1 MSMNFFRKIC
11 FGATLL
17 LFALPM
23 VAATIDGGGK
33 IEKKVWQ
40 DSDPNKEN
48 YFNNRRALVG
58 PGCVINSLFDG
69 IEVVSGTKDLQ
80 NICNDDLD
88 DYATIPALVGATV
101 VASPIISIKDNQHY
115 YAGGTE
121 AGFVICAKSN
131 ASILTLDLAQFY
143 KIQFLKDGEKVGDL
157 QPISTGKS
165 VTGLGLSLL
174 TFPGSDQINK
184 LYMATAPG
192 NFDEIKLVQCGVD
205 AKLLSAINIKYAFV
219 GKAREYTI
227 TNNKQNGIAKY
238 SQEQKRGTFT
248 LDAQGT
254 KPTHTWG
261 EVSRDDVIDEKLDN
275 GYAAVV
281 GAVVPVSTPVT
292 VVAKPSD
299 GKEAFP
305 KGTEVGFKFNG
316 FNLANLSVGSGVEL
330 TLFNKENKQ
339 IGKYDI
345 SNKLLGL
352 GLIED
357 TKDGEVVMR
366 APAAFSAAKIFF
378 KGIGIEVGGTSVNY
392 AFVRMA
398 PELAS
403 HHCPIEVEAN
413 RSVCG
418 CENEFTL
425 QHNGKVAVDWSIVS
439 QPADAHITLDAET
452 GKVSN
457 IYLPGDYTFRATAED
472 ECFEETTIHYAPFN
486 DPVGNGVTLLVNG
499 NSDGKI
505 KYELSDKVGAGLLH
519 IFAGLQDASNI
530 LSSKLNAFAYRDAGV
545 ELAANTAIV
554 GVKSVDGS
562 NLAKDIKNKM
572 NVGFVVSSKGTGLK
586 ADVLKLYN
594 IRLYKNGNL
603 VDKAVATHWDAISA
617 GLVGKEDA
625 QKMRLSIDVPAGAD
639 FDEVVLYNTG
649 LLSADLDQLNIYY
662 AYVSDATQDNP
673 VTNVLYGAETISSDL
688 THATIDWENTKMF
701 NVANVGNGIDK
712 LGNLLDGDL
721 SSPILF
727 PLGVNLGGATI
738 AVNIGKIVNPGQNL
752 TLVTDQWELGLGANL
767 SKVLKVITYLD
778 LQAQD
783 TLSSWKLLGAD
794 VIGTGGKGYAMLKTE
809 KPFNKIRITQI
820 QPLSALTSLNIGG
833 LALVNDVAED
843 DADTGCTEEYLV
855 LDEDCPLQDKR
866 DLDNAT
872 LVFHRTFQKNKW
884 NSLILPVSMTK
895 AQLQAAFGDGVQIAR
910 FDHMEPKW
918 IVFSPVTEDVEGYLL
933 QCNTPYII
941 YPTKDPQ
948 MVQREYNVGGE
959 ATHYIDG
966 AVYSVTGISYRDE
979 TANLVHSEEGG
990 NHKMIHYGSYDKP
1003 AQVPSGSYIL
1013 RQGNLVHTATV
1024 HKVKSYRTWLQENTP
1039 SDVVLSMSF
1048 AKGDNEMTAI
1058 KVVEEAKQ
1066 NASTGIYS
1074 VSGMRM
1080 DGTNIGNLPKGVY
1093 IINNK
1098 KVIVNK

>member
-1 MSMNFFRKIC
+1 M
-11 FGATLL
+11 
-17 LFALPM
+17 
-23 VAATIDGGGK
+23 
-33 IEKKVWQ
+33 
-40 DSDPNKEN
+40 
-48 YFNNRRALVG
+48 
-58 PGCVINSLFDG
+58 INSLFDG
-69 IEVVSGTKDLQ
+69 VEVVSGTEKLQ

-88 DYATIPALVGATV
+88 DYATIPALANVTV
-101 VASPIISIKDNQHY
+101 VGNPIISVKDNQHY

-121 AGFVICAKSN
+121 AGFVICAKSD
-131 ASILTLDLAQFY
+131 ASILTLDLAKFY

-157 QPISTGKS
+157 QSISTGKS

-174 TFPGSDQINK
+174 TIPGSDQVNK

-205 AKLLSAINIKYAFV
+205 AKLGTAIYIKYAFV

-227 TNNKQNGIAKY
+227 TNNKENGIQNYEKDYNRKTITLSGDKKLYDEDLTNSVLNNIGSVDVRATPTDGQEVFPAGTEIGFKY
-238 SQEQKRGTFT
+238 KIKDALNLGVGAYTKIT
-248 LDAQGT
+248 LYSKDYSTGPLGIKHDIETESYNVNVGVLKLGVIKDKNDAEVVIKST
-254 KPTHTWG
+254 KPF
-261 EVSRDDVIDEKLDN
+261 SKAKLTFGGLN
-275 GYAAVV
+275 IEL
-281 GAVVPVSTPVT
+281 GATT
-292 VVAKPSD
+292 
-299 GKEAFP
+299 
-305 KGTEVGFKFNG
+305 
-316 FNLANLSVGSGVEL
+316 
-330 TLFNKENKQ
+330 
-339 IGKYDI
+339 
-345 SNKLLGL
+345 
-352 GLIED
+352 
-357 TKDGEVVMR
+357 
-366 APAAFSAAKIFF
+366 
-378 KGIGIEVGGTSVNY
+378 VNY

-425 QHNGKVAVDWSIVS
+425 QHNEKVAVDWSIVS
-439 QPADAHITLDAET
+439 QPADAHITLDAAT

-457 IYLPGDYTFRATAED
+457 IYLPGDYTFKATAKD
-472 ECFEETTIHYAPFN
+472 GCFEETTIHYAPFN

-499 NSDGKI
+499 NSDAKT
-505 KYELSDKVGAGLLH
+505 KYVLSDKVGAGLLH
-519 IFAGLQDASNI
+519 IFAGLENASNI
-530 LSSKLNAFAYRDAGV
+530 LSSKLNAFAYRAAGV
-545 ELAANTAIV
+545 ELAENTAIV

-572 NVGFVVSSKGTGLK
+572 NVGFVVSSNGTGLK

-617 GLVGKEDA
+617 GLVGVEAA

-649 LLSADLDQLNIYY
+649 LLGADLDQLNIYY

-767 SKVLKVITYLD
+767 SKVLNVITYLD
-778 LQAQD
+778 SQAQD

-866 DLDNAT
+866 DLGNAT

-918 IVFSPVTEDVEGYLL
+918 IVFSPVTEEVGGYLL

-966 AVYSVTGISYRDE
+966 AVYSVTGISYSDE
-979 TANLVHSEEGG
+979 TANLVHSEEGS
-990 NHKMIHYGSYDKP
+990 NHLMIHYGSYDKP

-1013 RQGNLVHTATV
+1013 RQGDLVHTATG

-1039 SDVVLSMSF
+1039 SDDVLSMSF
-1048 AKGDNEMTAI
+1048 TKGDNEMTAI

>member
-1 MSMNFFRKIC
+1 MVSGVENLQN
-11 FGATLL
+11 LL
-17 LFALPM
+17 DDDLNDYASFPAL
-23 VAATIDGGGK
+23 A
-33 IEKKVWQ
+33 
-40 DSDPNKEN
+40 
-48 YFNNRRALVG
+48 
-58 PGCVINSLFDG
+58 
-69 IEVVSGTKDLQ
+69 EVV
-80 NICNDDLD
+80 
-88 DYATIPALVGATV
+88 AVG
-101 VASPIISIKDNQHY
+101 SPIVSIKDNQSY
-115 YAGGTE
+115 YAGGSE
-121 AGFVICAKSN
+121 AGFTICTKEVN
-131 ASILTLDLAQFY
+131 VLKLDLGEFY
-143 KIQFLKDGEKVGDL
+143 KIQFLKDGEAVGSP
-157 QPISTGKS
+157 QSITQGKNI
-165 VTGLGLSLL
+165 TGLNLSLVTL
-174 TFPGSDQINK
+174 PGSK
-184 LYMATAPG
+184 ETSKTYVATAPG
-192 NFDEIKLVQCGVD
+192 DFNEIRLLQFGVKAD
-205 AKLLSAINIKYAFV
+205 VLKTLDIRYAFV

-227 TNNKQNGIAKY
+227 TNNKENGISKYAKDFN
-238 SQEQKRGTFT
+238 RGSFT
-248 LDAQGT
+248 LDS
-254 KPTHTWG
+254 KPTLTG
-261 EVSRDDVIDEKLDN
+261 DLINDDLTDSYTVQS
-275 GYAAVV
+275 VV
-281 GAVVPVSTPVT
+281 GLITSTPVT
-292 VVAKPSD
+292 VIAKSD
-299 GKEAFP
+299 DKKEAFP
-305 KGTEVGFKFNG
+305 AGTEVGFRYTSTSLLK
-316 FNLANLSVGSGVEL
+316 ADVGSTAVIELLDKNNKKIKEQTISVDVLKVGVAG
-330 TLFNKENKQ
+330 KQ
-339 IGKYDI
+339 DA
-345 SNKLLGL
+345 
-352 GLIED
+352 
-357 TKDGEVVMR
+357 EVVLKTDI
-366 APAAFSAAKIFF
+366 AFSAVKLAFRF
-378 KGIGIEVGGTSVNY
+378 VLSVNLGATNVNY

-418 CENEFTL
+418 CENDFTL
-425 QHNGKVAVDWSIVS
+425 QHNEKVAVDWSIVS
-439 QPADAHITLDAET
+439 QPADAHITLDAAT

-457 IYLPGDYTFRATAED
+457 IYLPGDYTFRATAKD
-472 ECFEETTIHYAPFN
+472 GCFEETTIHYAPFN

-499 NSDGKI
+499 NSEGKI
-505 KYELSDKVGAGLLH
+505 KYGLSDKVGAGLLQ
-519 IFAGLQDASNI
+519 IFAGLKDASNI
-530 LSSKLNAFAYRDAGV
+530 LSSKLNAFAYRAAGV
-545 ELAANTAIV
+545 ELAGNTAIV

-572 NVGFVVSSKGTGLK
+572 NVGFVVSSNGTGLK

-617 GLVGKEDA
+617 GLVGVEAA

-649 LLSADLDQLNIYY
+649 LLGADLDQLNIYY

-673 VTNVLYGAETISSDL
+673 VTNVLYGAETISSGL

-752 TLVTDQWELGLGANL
+752 ALVTDKWELGLGANL
-767 SKVLKVITYLD
+767 SKALKVITYLD
-778 LQAQD
+778 SQAQD
-783 TLSSWKLLGAD
+783 TLSSWKFLGAD
-794 VIGTGGKGYAMLKTE
+794 VIGTGGKGYAMLKTK

-820 QPLSALTSLNIGG
+820 APLSALESLNIGG

-843 DADTGCTEEYLV
+843 DAGTGCAEEYLV
-855 LDEDCPLQDKR
+855 LDEDYPLQDKR
-866 DLDNAT
+866 NLGNAT

-910 FDHMEPKW
+910 FDYMEPKW
-918 IVFSPVTEDVEGYLL
+918 IVFSPVTEEVEGYLL
-933 QCNTPYII
+933 QRNTPYII

-948 MVQREYNVGGE
+948 MVQREYNVGGG
-959 ATHYIDG
+959 AAHYIDG
-966 AVYSVTGISYRDE
+966 AVYSVTGISYSDE
-979 TANLVHSEEGG
+979 TANLEHSEEGG
-990 NHKMIHYGSYDKP
+990 NHQMIHYGSYDKP

-1013 RQGNLVHTATV
+1013 RQGDLVHTATV
-1024 HKVKSYRTWLQENTP
+1024 HNVKSYRTWLQEITP

-1058 KVVEEAKQ
+1058 KVVEEVKQ

>member
-1 MSMNFFRKIC
+1 MLPC
-11 FGATLL
+11 FWQRPQLQAQL
-17 LFALPM
+17 
-23 VAATIDGGGK
+23 GGGE
-33 IEKKVWQ
+33 IKVAKLVYQ
-40 DSDPNKEN
+40 DKNPSADN
-48 YFNNRRALVG
+48 YLKNRRALVG
-58 PGCVINSLFDG
+58 PGCVINSIGDG
-69 IEVVSGTKDLQ
+69 IDVVSGTKDLQ

-88 DYATIPALVGATV
+88 DYATIPALVDATV
-101 VASPIISIKDNQHY
+101 AASPIISVKDHQHY
-115 YAGGTE
+115 YADGTE
-121 AGFVICAKSN
+121 AGFVICAKSD

-143 KIQFLKDGEKVGDL
+143 KIQFLKDGKAVGDL
-157 QPISTGKS
+157 QSISTGKS

-174 TFPGSDQINK
+174 TIPGSDQVNK
-184 LYMATAPG
+184 LYMATAPD

-205 AKLLSAINIKYAFV
+205 AKLGTAINIKYAFV

-227 TNNKQNGIAKY
+227 TNNKENGISKY
-238 SQEQKRGTFT
+238 AEEQGRKTFT
-248 LDAQGT
+248 LDAQGK
-254 KPTHTWG
+254 KPTHTLG
-261 EVSRDDVIDEKLDN
+261 EVSRGDVIDEKLDN
-275 GYAAVV
+275 GYTAVV

-330 TLFNKENKQ
+330 TLFNKEDKE
-339 IGKYDI
+339 IDKYDI

-366 APAAFSAAKIFF
+366 APAAFSAAKIYF
-378 KGIGIEVGGTSVNY
+378 KGIGLTVGGTSVNY

-398 PELAS
+398 SELAS
-403 HHCPIEVEAN
+403 HHCSIEVEAN

-425 QHNGKVAVDWSIVS
+425 QHNEKVVVDWSIVS
-439 QPADAHITLDAET
+439 QPADAHITLDAAT

-457 IYLPGDYTFRATAED
+457 IYLPGDYTFRATAKD
-472 ECFEETTIHYAPFN
+472 GCFEETTIHYAPFN

-499 NSDGKI
+499 NSDAKT
-505 KYELSDKVGAGLLH
+505 KYVLSDKAGAGLLH
-519 IFAGLQDASNI
+519 IFGGLKDASNI
-530 LSSKLNAFAYRDAGV
+530 LSSKLNAFAYRTSGV
-545 ELAANTAIV
+545 GLAENTAIV

-572 NVGFVVSSKGTGLK
+572 NVGFVVSSNGTGLK

-617 GLVGKEDA
+617 GLVGVEEA

-649 LLSADLDQLNIYY
+649 LLGADLDQLNIYY

-673 VTNVLYGAETISSDL
+673 VTNVLYGAETISSGL

-752 TLVTDQWELGLGANL
+752 ALLTDKWELGLGANL
-767 SKVLKVITYLD
+767 SKALKVITYLD
-778 LQAQD
+778 SQEQE

-794 VIGTGGKGYAMLKTE
+794 VIGMGGKGYAMLKTK

-820 QPLSALTSLNIGG
+820 APLSALESLNIGG

-843 DADTGCTEEYLV
+843 DADTGCTEKYLV
-855 LDEDCPLQDKR
+855 LDEDYPLQDKR
-866 DLDNAT
+866 NLDNAT

-933 QCNTPYII
+933 QRNTPYII

-966 AVYSVTGISYRDE
+966 AVYSVTGISYSDE
-979 TANLVHSEEGG
+979 TDNLEHSEEGS
-990 NHKMIHYGSYDKP
+990 NHQMIHYGSYDKP
-1003 AQVPSGSYIL
+1003 AHVPSGSYIL
-1013 RQGNLVHTATV
+1013 RQGDLVHTATV
-1024 HKVKSYRTWLQENTP
+1024 HNVKSYRTWLQEITP

-1048 AKGDNEMTAI
+1048 AKGANEMTAI

>member
-1 MSMNFFRKIC
+1 MLCNILKYIPFISFYRFF
-11 FGATLL
+11 
-17 LFALPM
+17 
-23 VAATIDGGGK
+23 
-33 IEKKVWQ
+33 
-40 DSDPNKEN
+40 
-48 YFNNRRALVG
+48 
-58 PGCVINSLFDG
+58 NSL
-69 IEVVSGTKDLQ
+69 Q
-80 NICNDDLD
+80 N
-88 DYATIPALVGATV
+88 T
-101 VASPIISIKDNQHY
+101 
-115 YAGGTE
+115 
-121 AGFVICAKSN
+121 
-131 ASILTLDLAQFY
+131 
-143 KIQFLKDGEKVGDL
+143 
-157 QPISTGKS
+157 
-165 VTGLGLSLL
+165 
-174 TFPGSDQINK
+174 
-184 LYMATAPG
+184 
-192 NFDEIKLVQCGVD
+192 
-205 AKLLSAINIKYAFV
+205 
-219 GKAREYTI
+219 
-227 TNNKQNGIAKY
+227 
-238 SQEQKRGTFT
+238 
-248 LDAQGT
+248 
-254 KPTHTWG
+254 
-261 EVSRDDVIDEKLDN
+261 
-275 GYAAVV
+275 
-281 GAVVPVSTPVT
+281 
-292 VVAKPSD
+292 
-299 GKEAFP
+299 
-305 KGTEVGFKFNG
+305 
-316 FNLANLSVGSGVEL
+316 GSG
-330 TLFNKENKQ
+330 LFGDKKNA
-339 IGKYDI
+339 
-345 SNKLLGL
+345 
-352 GLIED
+352 
-357 TKDGEVVMR
+357 EVVMK
-366 APAAFSAAKIFF
+366 APDAFSAVEIDFSGLKIDL
-378 KGIGIEVGGTSVNY
+378 GGTTVNY

-398 PELAS
+398 PDAAS

-425 QHNGKVAVDWSIVS
+425 QHNEEVAVDWSIVS
-439 QPADAHITLDAET
+439 QPADAHITLDAAT

-457 IYLPGDYTFRATAED
+457 IYLPGDYTFRATAKD
-472 ECFEETTIHYAPFN
+472 GCFEETTIHYAPFN

-499 NSDGKI
+499 NSDAKT
-505 KYELSDKVGAGLLH
+505 KYVLSDKAGAGLLH
-519 IFAGLQDASNI
+519 IFAGLENASNI
-530 LSSKLNAFAYRDAGV
+530 LSSKLNAFAYRAAGV
-545 ELAANTAIV
+545 GLAENTAIV

-572 NVGFVVSSKGTGLK
+572 NVGFVVSSNGTGLK

-617 GLVGKEDA
+617 GLVGVEEA
-625 QKMRLSIDVPAGAD
+625 QKMRLSIDVSAGAD

-649 LLSADLDQLNIYY
+649 LLGADLDQLNIYY

-673 VTNVLYGAETISSDL
+673 VTNVLYGAETISSGL

-752 TLVTDQWELGLGANL
+752 ALVTDKWELGLGANL
-767 SKVLKVITYLD
+767 SKALKVITYLD
-778 LQAQD
+778 SQAQD

-794 VIGTGGKGYAMLKTE
+794 VIGTGGKGYAMLKTK

-820 QPLSALTSLNIGG
+820 APLSALESLNIGG
-833 LALVNDVAED
+833 LALVNDVAGD
-843 DADTGCTEEYLV
+843 DADAGCTEEYLV
-855 LDEDCPLQDKR
+855 LDEDYPLQDER
-866 DLDNAT
+866 NLDNAT

-918 IVFSPVTEDVEGYLL
+918 IVFSPVTEEVGGYLL

-966 AVYSVTGISYRDE
+966 AVYSVTGISYSDE
-979 TANLVHSEEGG
+979 TANLVHSEEGS
-990 NHKMIHYGSYDKP
+990 NHLMIHYGSYNKP

-1013 RQGNLVHTATV
+1013 RQGDLVHTATV
-1024 HKVKSYRTWLQENTP
+1024 HNVKSYRTWLQEITP
-1039 SDVVLSMSF
+1039 SDAVLSMSF

>member
-1 MSMNFFRKIC
+1 MLPCFWQRPQLQAQWGGNFK
-11 FGATLL
+11 
-17 LFALPM
+17 
-23 VAATIDGGGK
+23 VAK
-33 IEKKVWQ
+33 PVYQ
-40 DSDPNKEN
+40 DTNPNADN
-48 YFNNRRALVG
+48 YLRNRRALVG
-58 PGCVINSLFDG
+58 PGCMINSIGDG
-69 IEVVSGTKDLQ
+69 IDVVSGAKNLQ
-80 NICNDDLD
+80 NLLDDDLN
-88 DYATIPALVGATV
+88 DYASFPALAEV
-101 VASPIISIKDNQHY
+101 VAVGSPIVSIKDNQSY
-115 YAGGTE
+115 YAKGSE
-121 AGFVICAKSN
+121 AGFTICTKEVSV
-131 ASILTLDLAQFY
+131 LKLDLGKFY
-143 KIQFLKDGEKVGDL
+143 KIQFLKDGEAVGSP
-157 QPISTGKS
+157 QSITQGKNI
-165 VTGLGLSLL
+165 TGLNLSLVTL
-174 TFPGSDQINK
+174 PGSK
-184 LYMATAPG
+184 ETSKTYVATAPG
-192 NFDEIKLVQCGVD
+192 DFNEIRLLQFGVKAD
-205 AKLLSAINIKYAFV
+205 VLKTLDIRYAFV
-219 GKAREYTI
+219 GKACEYTI
-227 TNNKQNGIAKY
+227 TNNKKNGISKYAKDFN
-238 SQEQKRGTFT
+238 RGSFT
-248 LDAQGT
+248 LDSEPLFTGDLINEDLADSYIVQG
-254 KPTHTWG
+254 G
-261 EVSRDDVIDEKLDN
+261 
-275 GYAAVV
+275 V
-281 GAVVPVSTPVT
+281 GIGTSTPVK
-292 VVAKPSD
+292 VIAKSD
-299 GKEAFP
+299 DKKEAFP
-305 KGTEVGFKFNG
+305 AGTEVGFRYTSASLLK
-316 FNLANLSVGSGVEL
+316 ADVGSTAVIELLDKNDKIIKEQTISVDVLKLGVAG
-330 TLFNKENKQ
+330 KQ
-339 IGKYDI
+339 DA
-345 SNKLLGL
+345 
-352 GLIED
+352 
-357 TKDGEVVMR
+357 EVVLKTDI
-366 APAAFSAAKIFF
+366 AFSAVKLAFRFVLSLDLGATK
-378 KGIGIEVGGTSVNY
+378 VNY

-398 PELAS
+398 PDAAY

-425 QHNGKVAVDWSIVS
+425 QHHNEKVAVDWSIVS
-439 QPADAHITLDAET
+439 QPADAHITLDAAT

-499 NSDGKI
+499 NSDGMI

-519 IFAGLQDASNI
+519 IFAGLKDASNI
-530 LSSKLNAFAYRDAGV
+530 LSSKLNAFAYRAAGV
-545 ELAANTAIV
+545 GLAENTAIV

-649 LLSADLDQLNIYY
+649 LLGADLDQLNIYY

-767 SKVLKVITYLD
+767 SKVLNVITYLD
-778 LQAQD
+778 SQAQD

-794 VIGTGGKGYAMLKTE
+794 VIGTGGKGYAMLKTK

-820 QPLSALTSLNIGG
+820 APLSALTSLNIGG

-843 DADTGCTEEYLV
+843 DADTGCAEKYLV

-866 DLDNAT
+866 NLDNAT

-918 IVFSPVTEDVEGYLL
+918 IVFSPVTEEVGGYLL
-933 QCNTPYII
+933 QRNTPYII

-948 MVQREYNVGGE
+948 MVQREYNVGEE

-966 AVYSVTGISYRDE
+966 AVYSVTGISYSDE
-979 TANLVHSEEGG
+979 TANLEHSEEGG
-990 NHKMIHYGSYDKP
+990 SHQMIHYGSYDKP

-1013 RQGNLVHTATV
+1013 RQGDLVHTATV
-1024 HKVKSYRTWLQENTP
+1024 HNVKSYRTWLQEIIP
-1039 SDVVLSMSF
+1039 SDDVLSMSF
-1048 AKGDNEMTAI
+1048 TKGDNEMTAI

>member
-1 MSMNFFRKIC
+1 MVS
-11 FGATLL
+11 GAKNLQNL
-17 LFALPM
+17 VNEDLNDYASFPAL
-23 VAATIDGGGK
+23 A
-33 IEKKVWQ
+33 
-40 DSDPNKEN
+40 
-48 YFNNRRALVG
+48 
-58 PGCVINSLFDG
+58 
-69 IEVVSGTKDLQ
+69 EVVT
-80 NICNDDLD
+80 
-88 DYATIPALVGATV
+88 VG
-101 VASPIISIKDNQHY
+101 SPIVSIKDNQSY
-115 YAGGTE
+115 YAGGSE
-121 AGFVICAKSN
+121 AGFTICTKEVN
-131 ASILTLDLAQFY
+131 VLKLDLGEFY
-143 KIQFLKDGEKVGDL
+143 KIQFLKDGEAVGSP
-157 QPISTGKS
+157 QSITQGKNI
-165 VTGLGLSLL
+165 TGLNLSLVTL
-174 TFPGSDQINK
+174 PGSK
-184 LYMATAPG
+184 ETSKTYVATAPG
-192 NFDEIKLVQCGVD
+192 DFNEIRLLQFGVKAD
-205 AKLLSAINIKYAFV
+205 VLKTLDIRYAFV

-227 TNNKQNGIAKY
+227 TNNKENGISKYAKDFN
-238 SQEQKRGTFT
+238 RGSFT
-248 LDAQGT
+248 LDS
-254 KPTHTWG
+254 KPTLTG
-261 EVSRDDVIDEKLDN
+261 NLINDDPTDSYIVQS
-275 GYAAVV
+275 GV
-281 GAVVPVSTPVT
+281 GLITSTPVT
-292 VVAKPSD
+292 VIAKSD
-299 GKEAFP
+299 DKKEAFP
-305 KGTEVGFKFNG
+305 AGTEVGFRYTSTSLLK
-316 FNLANLSVGSGVEL
+316 ADVGSTAVIELLDKNNKKIKEQTISVDVLKAGVVG
-330 TLFNKENKQ
+330 KQ
-339 IGKYDI
+339 DA
-345 SNKLLGL
+345 
-352 GLIED
+352 
-357 TKDGEVVMR
+357 EVVLKTD
-366 APAAFSAAKIFF
+366 AAFSAVKLAFRF
-378 KGIGIEVGGTSVNY
+378 VLSLNLGATNVNY

-425 QHNGKVAVDWSIVS
+425 QHNEKVAVDWSIVS
-439 QPADAHITLDAET
+439 QPADAHITLDAAT

-457 IYLPGDYTFRATAED
+457 IYLPGDYTFRATAKD
-472 ECFEETTIHYAPFN
+472 GCFEETTIHYAPFN
-486 DPVGNGVTLLVNG
+486 DPVGNGVTLFVNG
-499 NSDGKI
+499 NSEGKI
-505 KYELSDKVGAGLLH
+505 KYEQSDKVGAGLLH
-519 IFAGLQDASNI
+519 IFAGLKDASNI
-530 LSSKLNAFAYRDAGV
+530 LSSKLNAFAYRAAGV
-545 ELAANTAIV
+545 GLAENTAIV

-572 NVGFVVSSKGTGLK
+572 NVGFVVSSNGTGLK

-617 GLVGKEDA
+617 GLVGVEEA

-649 LLSADLDQLNIYY
+649 LLGADLDRLNIYY

-673 VTNVLYGAETISSDL
+673 VTNVLYGAETISSGL

-752 TLVTDQWELGLGANL
+752 ALVTDKWELGLGANL
-767 SKVLKVITYLD
+767 SKALKVITYLD
-778 LQAQD
+778 SQAQD

-794 VIGTGGKGYAMLKTE
+794 VIGTGCKGYAMLKTK

-820 QPLSALTSLNIGG
+820 APLSALESLNIGG
-833 LALVNDVAED
+833 LALVNDVAGD
-843 DADTGCTEEYLV
+843 DADAGCTEEYLV
-855 LDEDCPLQDKR
+855 LDEDYPVQDKR
-866 DLDNAT
+866 NLDKAT

-910 FDHMEPKW
+910 FDHMESKW
-918 IVFSPVTEDVEGYLL
+918 IIFSPVTEEVEGNLL
-933 QCNTPYII
+933 QRNTPYII

-966 AVYSVTGISYRDE
+966 AVYSVTGISYSDE
-979 TANLVHSEEGG
+979 TANLEHSEEGS
-990 NHKMIHYGSYDKP
+990 NHQMIHYGSYDKP

-1013 RQGNLVHTATV
+1013 RQGDLVHTATV
-1024 HKVKSYRTWLQENTP
+1024 HNVKSYRTWLQEITP

-1074 VSGMRM
+1074 VSGMLM

>member
-1 MSMNFFRKIC
+1 M
-11 FGATLL
+11 
-17 LFALPM
+17 
-23 VAATIDGGGK
+23 
-33 IEKKVWQ
+33 
-40 DSDPNKEN
+40 
-48 YFNNRRALVG
+48 
-58 PGCVINSLFDG
+58 
-69 IEVVSGTKDLQ
+69 VSGAKNLQ

-88 DYATIPALVGATV
+88 DYAEIPALVGATV

-121 AGFVICAKSN
+121 AGFVICAKSD
-131 ASILTLDLAQFY
+131 ASILTLDLAKFY

-157 QPISTGKS
+157 QEISTGKS

-174 TFPGSDQINK
+174 TIPGSDQVNK
-184 LYMATAPG
+184 LYTATAPG

-205 AKLLSAINIKYAFV
+205 AKLGSAINIKYAFV
-219 GKAREYTI
+219 GKAREYTV
-227 TNNKQNGIAKY
+227 TNNKENGISVYAKDY
-238 SQEQKRGTFT
+238 NRGNFT
-248 LDAQGT
+248 LTANRVGT
-254 KPTHTWG
+254 IANKTN
-261 EVSRDDVIDEKLDN
+261 KLYNEDLTD
-275 GYAAVV
+275 GYALIAHNDVRV
-281 GAVVPVSTPVT
+281 IAT
-292 VVAKPSD
+292 PSD
-299 GKEAFP
+299 NKEAFP
-305 KGTEVGFKFNG
+305 ANTEVGFRYSNKSLLDISIG
-316 FNLANLSVGSGVEL
+316 ANISLS
-330 TLFNKENKQ
+330 FYNKE
-339 IGKYDI
+339 GKFIKKHVI
-345 SNKLLGL
+345 SGTVLGL
-352 GLIED
+352 GLLD
-357 TKDGEVVMR
+357 DKKNTEVVMK
-366 APAAFSAAKIFF
+366 APDAFSAVEIDFSGLKIDL
-378 KGIGIEVGGTSVNY
+378 GGTSVNY

-398 PELAS
+398 PDAAS

-418 CENEFTL
+418 CKNEFTL
-425 QHNGKVAVDWSIVS
+425 QHHNEKVAVDWSIVS
-439 QPADAHITLDAET
+439 QPADAQITLDAAT

-457 IYLPGDYTFRATAED
+457 IYLPGDYTFRATAKD
-472 ECFEETTIHYAPFN
+472 GCFEETTIHYAPFN
-486 DPVGNGVTLLVNG
+486 DPVSNGVTLLVNG
-499 NSDGKI
+499 NSDAKT
-505 KYELSDKVGAGLLH
+505 KYVLSDKVGDGLLH
-519 IFAGLQDASNI
+519 IFAGLENASNI
-530 LSSKLNAFAYRDAGV
+530 LSSKLNAFAYRAAGV
-545 ELAANTAIV
+545 ALAENTAIV

-594 IRLYKNGNL
+594 IRLYKKGNL

-617 GLVGKEDA
+617 GLVGVEEA

-649 LLSADLDQLNIYY
+649 LLGADLGQLNIYY

-673 VTNVLYGAETISSDL
+673 VTNVLYGAETISSGL

-701 NVANVGNGIDK
+701 NVLNVGNGIDK

-727 PLGVNLGGATI
+727 PLGVDLGGATI

-752 TLVTDQWELGLGANL
+752 TLVTDKWELGLGANL
-767 SKVLKVITYLD
+767 SKVLQVITYLD
-778 LQAQD
+778 SQAQD

-794 VIGTGGKGYAMLKTE
+794 VIGTGGKGYAMLKTK

-820 QPLSALTSLNIGG
+820 EPLSALESLNIGG

-855 LDEDCPLQDKR
+855 LDEDYPLQDKR

-933 QCNTPYII
+933 QRNTPYII

-966 AVYSVTGISYRDE
+966 AVYSVTGISYSDE
-979 TANLVHSEEGG
+979 TANLEHSEEGS
-990 NHKMIHYGSYDKP
+990 NRLMVHYGSYDKP

-1013 RQGNLVHTATV
+1013 RQGDLVHTATV
-1024 HKVKSYRTWLQENTP
+1024 HNVKSYRTWLQEITP

>member
-1 MSMNFFRKIC
+1 MGFRYSNKSLLNISI
-11 FGATLL
+11 GANISLS
-17 LFALPM
+17 FY
-23 VAATIDGGGK
+23 
-33 IEKKVWQ
+33 
-40 DSDPNKEN
+40 NKEGK
-48 YFNNRRALVG
+48 FIKKH
-58 PGCVINSLFDG
+58 VI
-69 IEVVSGTKDLQ
+69 SGT
-80 NICNDDLD
+80 
-88 DYATIPALVGATV
+88 V
-101 VASPIISIKDNQHY
+101 
-115 YAGGTE
+115 
-121 AGFVICAKSN
+121 
-131 ASILTLDLAQFY
+131 
-143 KIQFLKDGEKVGDL
+143 
-157 QPISTGKS
+157 
-165 VTGLGLSLL
+165 
-174 TFPGSDQINK
+174 
-184 LYMATAPG
+184 
-192 NFDEIKLVQCGVD
+192 
-205 AKLLSAINIKYAFV
+205 
-219 GKAREYTI
+219 
-227 TNNKQNGIAKY
+227 
-238 SQEQKRGTFT
+238 
-248 LDAQGT
+248 
-254 KPTHTWG
+254 
-261 EVSRDDVIDEKLDN
+261 
-275 GYAAVV
+275 
-281 GAVVPVSTPVT
+281 
-292 VVAKPSD
+292 
-299 GKEAFP
+299 
-305 KGTEVGFKFNG
+305 
-316 FNLANLSVGSGVEL
+316 
-330 TLFNKENKQ
+330 
-339 IGKYDI
+339 
-345 SNKLLGL
+345 LGL
-352 GLIED
+352 GLFGD
-357 TKDGEVVMR
+357 KKNAEVVMK
-366 APAAFSAAKIFF
+366 APDAFSAVEIDFSGLKIDL
-378 KGIGIEVGGTSVNY
+378 GGTTVNY

-425 QHNGKVAVDWSIVS
+425 QQHNEEVAVDWSIVS
-439 QPADAHITLDAET
+439 QPADAHITLDAAT

-457 IYLPGDYTFRATAED
+457 IYLPGDYTFRATAKD
-472 ECFEETTIHYAPFN
+472 GCFEETTIHYAPFN

-499 NSDGKI
+499 NSDAKT
-505 KYELSDKVGAGLLH
+505 KYVLSDKAGAGLLH
-519 IFAGLQDASNI
+519 IFAGLENASNI
-530 LSSKLNAFAYRDAGV
+530 LSSKLNAFAYRAAGV
-545 ELAANTAIV
+545 ELAENTAIV

-572 NVGFVVSSKGTGLK
+572 NVGFVVSSNGTGLK

-617 GLVGKEDA
+617 GLVGVEAA

-649 LLSADLDQLNIYY
+649 LLGADLDQLNIYY

-701 NVANVGNGIDK
+701 NVLNVGNGIDK

-767 SKVLKVITYLD
+767 SKALKVITYLD
-778 LQAQD
+778 SQAQD

-794 VIGTGGKGYAMLKTE
+794 VIGTGGKGYAMLKTK

-820 QPLSALTSLNIGG
+820 APLSALESLNIGG
-833 LALVNDVAED
+833 LALVNDVAGD
-843 DADTGCTEEYLV
+843 DAGTGCTEEYLV
-855 LDEDCPLQDKR
+855 LDEDYPLQDER
-866 DLDNAT
+866 NLDNAT

-895 AQLQAAFGDGVQIAR
+895 AQLQVAFGDGVQIAR

-918 IVFSPVTEDVEGYLL
+918 IVFSPVTEEVGGYLL

-966 AVYSVTGISYRDE
+966 AVYSVTGISYSDE
-979 TANLVHSEEGG
+979 TANLVHSEEGS
-990 NHKMIHYGSYDKP
+990 NHLMIHYGSYNKP

-1013 RQGNLVHTATV
+1013 RQGDLVHTATV
-1024 HKVKSYRTWLQENTP
+1024 HNVKSYRTWLHENTP